1 MDDTAFHY
9 SRALR
14 IIMVLAIVLPILG
27 IGLLLWYFSSVNVPE
42 PPPVDREAIGTM
54 TPKNSGAV
62 EFAIF
67 PQEQGYNHELTR
79 SW

>member
-14 IIMVLAIVLPILG
+14 IIMVLAIILPILG
-27 IGLLLWYFSSVNVPE
+27 IGLLLWYFSSVNAPE
-42 PPPVDREAIGTM
+42 PPPVDQEAIGAM
-54 TPKNSGAV
+54 TPMNSGIR

-67 PQEQGYNHELTR
+67 RPGART
-79 SW
+79 